1 MTEVSVRR
9 AGFRC
14 RREEGA
20 AAELAICAG
29 TAVDQALVVIGGSYA
44 FGRLDAPRRR
54 TFCYPFACSRSAAG
68 KCRVLHVKH
77 STARSPVLQ
86 SSGQMHD
93 LGTMTAQLWCFRI
106 VWYS

>member
-9 AGFRC
+9 TGFCC

-20 AAELAICAG
+20 TAELAICAG

-44 FGRLDAPRRR
+44 FGRLDASRRR
-54 TFCYPFACSRSAAG
+54 TFRYPFPCSRSAAG

-86 SSGQMHD
+86 SSGQMND
-93 LGTMTAQLWCFRI
+93 LGIL
-106 VWYS
+106 

>member
-9 AGFRC
+9 AGFCC

-20 AAELAICAG
+20 TAELAICAG

-54 TFCYPFACSRSAAG
+54 TFRYPFPCSRSAAG
-68 KCRVLHVKH
+68 KCRACFMLNTPPLVVLFC
-77 STARSPVLQ
+77 SRR
-86 SSGQMHD
+86 D
-93 LGTMTAQLWCFRI
+93 R
-106 VWYS
+106 